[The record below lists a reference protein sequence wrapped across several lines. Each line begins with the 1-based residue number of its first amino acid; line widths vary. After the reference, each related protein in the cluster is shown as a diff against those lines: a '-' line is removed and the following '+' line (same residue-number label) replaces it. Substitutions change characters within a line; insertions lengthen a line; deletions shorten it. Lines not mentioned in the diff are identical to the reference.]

1 MLTLDDPDDA
11 GRVADWVELE
21 LSLSQSAFSKST
33 LISIIRDAGGSEN
46 ESFASDVW
54 QHLRERIALYSTK
67 FFEIKGDLVASNN
80 DVVGGR
86 LEYEI
91 CLFFSLY
98 GASSLTE
105 SNPKLFER
113 MSAEA
118 IGRHFNGLNFI
129 FGWPVLKGV
138 ETEIEARVKQV
149 SELLRERFAEAPLRR
164 YKDRGVDIISWK
176 PFAEPNHASR
186 RSSQLVVLSQCA
198 AGHNWRSK
206 THELPMAAWKQYIH
220 WATDPL
226 SAFVVPCVIRE
237 DIWHEVARE
246 VDGLVFDR
254 VRLINNLSLGV
265 MNPELK
271 TALETWRDEQID
283 EHREKI

>member
-11 GRVADWVELE
+11 ERVADWVELE
-21 LSLSQSAFSKST
+21 LSLGQSSFSKST
-33 LISIIRDAGGSEN
+33 LISIIRDAGGSEH

-54 QHLRERIALYSTK
+54 QNLRERIALYSTK
-67 FFEIKGDLVASNN
+67 FFEIKGDLVTSHN
-80 DVVGGR
+80 DVVDGR
-86 LEYEI
+86 LEYEV

-98 GASSLTE
+98 GASSLTG

-118 IGRHFNGLNFI
+118 IEKHFNGTSFI
-129 FGWPVLKGV
+129 FGWPLLEGV
-138 ETEIEARVKQV
+138 ETEIAARVKQV
-149 SELLRERFAEAPLRR
+149 SKLLRERFAESPQHR

-176 PFAEPNHASR
+176 PFAEPSHDSR

-206 THELPMAAWKQYIH
+206 AHELPMAAWKQYIH

-237 DIWHEVARE
+237 DIWHDVARD

-265 MNPELK
+265 TNPELK
-271 TALETWRDEQID
+271 TALKTWCKEQID
-283 EHREKI
+283 EHRA